1 MKKILLFGEPM
12 ALLTTTSYDSL
23 DEAEMFKKTLAGAEV
38 NVAIGLT
45 RLGHQ
50 ATYLTV
56 LGDDPWGHYIKK
68 KLYQEGIDTRL
79 VYYNSLFPTGMM
91 MKNQVIE
98 GDPDIYYYRQGSA
111 FSNIDTNLID
121 QINLNDF
128 DQLHITGIP
137 LALSSKTRETSLR
150 LVKKAREAGLY
161 ISFDPNLRPSLWPNQ
176 TTMIDT
182 TNEMA
187 KYCNMFLPGN
197 NEGKILMGSDDPEKI
212 AVYYHQLGCDE
223 LVIKLGSQGA
233 YYSSKNETLTVP
245 GFNVKKVIDTVG
257 AGDGFAA
264 GIISGHL
271 EALCSKDMLI
281 RANAIGA
288 IQVQTLGDNEGLPNI
303 EELNAYLKKSNCE
316 ANPESWIEPTFGV
329 FIIAK
334 PTTEQKIGI
343 YIKQIQGIL
352 LISLSKGYKLGKH
365 NVHDLKKFHVYE
377 GLKESINSYINF
389 YNNKS
394 YKNDSKI

>member
-137 LALSSKTRETSLR
+137 LALSSKTRETSLK

-197 NEGKILMGSDDPEKI
+197 NEGKILMCSDDPEKI

-303 EELNAYLKKSNCE
+303 EELNAYLKKSHCE
-316 ANPESWIEPTFGV
+316 ANPESWI
-329 FIIAK
+329 
-334 PTTEQKIGI
+334 
-343 YIKQIQGIL
+343 
-352 LISLSKGYKLGKH
+352 
-365 NVHDLKKFHVYE
+365 
-377 GLKESINSYINF
+377 
-389 YNNKS
+389 
-394 YKNDSKI
+394 